1 MVMVMAGWCCLWPG
15 LPDPLALLT
24 SPELPT
30 ALPSPPLPPHTGR
43 SGRVFT
49 LLRHEDVRHFKNMLR
64 KADNTFVKD
73 HRLGKGALEA
83 VRDDVDSALDSMA
96 QQLAAE
102 QQHQQQQPAGGP
114 AAVAAVLQALEGG
127 PAAAAAAAAAARQ
140 GKQKQGQ
147 LAPGGQQQQRQGKAP
162 KRRRLAGVPEFNL
175 LAAQG

>member
-1 MVMVMAGWCCLWPG
+1 
-15 LPDPLALLT
+15 
-24 SPELPT
+24 
-30 ALPSPPLPPHTGR
+30 
-43 SGRVFT
+43 VFT
-49 LLRHEDVRHFKNMLR
+49 LLRQEDVRHFKDMLR

-73 HRLGKGALEA
+73 HRLAKGALEV

-102 QQHQQQQPAGGP
+102 QQQQFAGGAAAGGP

-127 PAAAAAAAAAARQ
+127 PAAATAAAAGQ
-140 GKQKQGQ
+140 GKQKQEQQAGE
-147 LAPGGQQQQRQGKAP
+147 GQQQQRQGKAL